1 MLGNNIEIKQLTG
14 VGNVQ
19 LNFEPNQRVYCLI
32 GENGI
37 GKTKCLEALFISLFL
52 HNSFFIK
59 KNMGFH
65 FNNKLFKALV
75 SDKYP
80 LDLSNIKM
88 GDFLCESNIKSML
101 NLSKSTHEIP
111 TVFLGAQGRSDINLE
126 KKGINEIGSYKDRR
140 LSYYNYLTRIFIDEK
155 DFQSVNMNINIH
167 EWIIQRAQS
176 ANPYQSKE
184 DNRELEI
191 KSLLQLLHKVD
202 ERVDSE
208 FLEISGN
215 HRVFIKINNKKIELS
230 ELSSGFASIL
240 KVMQAIIAGY
250 SYFTNETNIADV
262 KGVVFIDEIESH
274 LHTRWQATI
283 IPTLK
288 RLFPNTTF
296 YITTHSAIVLS
307 QLQHGEA
314 YELYR
319 DKDGIVKTELIA
331 HPNNAALVD
340 LLKDAF
346 DIDMNK
352 LKLDRDNASTQKNA
366 KKLLS
371 ELLEKRIHEL
381 KQGAQP

>member
-1 MLGNNIEIKQLTG
+1 MLGNNIEIKQLVG
-14 VGNVQ
+14 VGDVQ

-37 GKTKCLEALFISLFL
+37 GKTKGLEALFISLFL
-52 HNSFFIK
+52 HNKFFIK
-59 KNMGFH
+59 KNAGFH
-65 FNNKLFKALV
+65 FNNKLFKSLL
-75 SDKYP
+75 SDKYS
-80 LDLSNIKM
+80 LDFSNIKT
-88 GDFLCESNIKSML
+88 GDYLYNSNIESML

-126 KKGINEIGSYKDRR
+126 KKGISEIGSYKDRR

-191 KSLLQLLHKVD
+191 KSLLQLVHKVD

-215 HRVFIKINNKKIELS
+215 NRVFIKINNKKIELS

-250 SYFTNETNIADV
+250 SYFTNETDIANV
-262 KGVVFIDEIESH
+262 KGIVFIDEIESH
-274 LHTRWQATI
+274 LHTKWQAAI

-319 DKDGIVKTELIA
+319 DKDGIVKTQLIA